1 MVAFEVPGRL
11 RRRVT
16 SHLILAGSVI
26 LTPVLGPIAS
36 VVAYV
41 RDRRRG
47 EGKLRETRIVAL
59 VSSMVM
65 IDLWGRIGGIL
76 VWLQGPFGRNLN
88 TDRIQAKY
96 QTLMAWYTAKIMWA
110 IGKWAPLPIDISALD
125 QNLLTGN
132 AIVIARHRS
141 IFDAALPAALFGPRG
156 VLPLYTMKDEL
167 QWDPNLDI
175 VGERMGHVFVNRTS
189 KNPERELDHIRS
201 LASRVNDDSVAVIF
215 PEGTF
220 FSEKRLKRAIASI
233 ARRDPKRAELAS
245 KLRHL
250 LPPRPAG
257 TLAMLEAAP
266 DADIVLIGHAGVE
279 PFGSV
284 PEVLANLGDL
294 RHRLFVKAW
303 RFPRSSVP
311 LSEDAR
317 IQWLFER
324 WIEMDEWIES
334 HHPLPVYQN

>member
-1 MVAFEVPGRL
+1 MAFEVPGRL

-16 SHLILAGSVI
+16 SHLILAGSAI
-26 LTPVLGPIAS
+26 LTPIVGPIAA

-47 EGKLRETRIVAL
+47 EGRLRETRIVAL
-59 VSSMVM
+59 VSSMVV
-65 IDLWGRIGGIL
+65 IDLWGRIGTML
-76 VWLQGPFGRNLN
+76 VWIQGPFGRNLK
-88 TDRIQAKY
+88 TDRIQDKY

-125 QNLLTGN
+125 EDLLTGN

-141 IFDAALPAALFGPRG
+141 IFDAVLPAALFGPRG
-156 VLPLYTMKDEL
+156 ILPLYTLKDEL

-175 VGERMGHVFVNRTS
+175 VGERMGHVFVNRSS
-189 KNPERELDHIRS
+189 KNPERELEHIRN
-201 LASRVNDDSVAVIF
+201 LAARVNDESVAVIF

-220 FSEKRLKRAIASI
+220 FSETRLQRAIASI
-233 ARRDPKRAELAS
+233 ARRDPERARLAS
-245 KLRHL
+245 QLRHL

-266 DADIVLIGHAGVE
+266 DADVVMIGHAGVE

-284 PEVLANLGDL
+284 PEVLANLGDR

-303 RFPRSSVP
+303 RYDRASLPTGEEE
-311 LSEDAR
+311 L

-324 WIEMDEWIES
+324 WVEMDEWVDS
-334 HHPLPVYQN
+334 QHPLPVNQA